1 MSSGAERRLESR
13 LRKLE
18 SMISDPK
25 SVLNLESLLVSFY
38 VGYVQDSLMNAQGI
52 H

>member
-1 MSSGAERRLESR
+1 MSLGAERRLESR

-18 SMISDPK
+18 GMIRDPK
-25 SVLNLESLLVSFY
+25 CATNLESLLVSPPESASWLINN
-38 VGYVQDSLMNAQGI
+38 D